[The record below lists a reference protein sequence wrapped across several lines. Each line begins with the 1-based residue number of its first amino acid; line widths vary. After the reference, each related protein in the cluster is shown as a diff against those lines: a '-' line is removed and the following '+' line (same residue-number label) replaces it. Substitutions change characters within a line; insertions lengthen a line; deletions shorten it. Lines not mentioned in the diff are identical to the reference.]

1 MSTKSRSH
9 TLIDTHLGTAASSR
23 LASWFARNRRPLPWR
38 ESKDPWHIWL
48 SEVMLQQ
55 TRVEQGL
62 PYFERFVERFPSVK
76 DFAAADLDE
85 VLRLWEGLGY
95 YSRCRNLHK
104 AARLIVEDHDGE
116 LPSSFDGWLALPG
129 VGPYTAAA
137 VSSIALG
144 EAKAVVDGNVIRV
157 LTRLHAFD
165 APVDTSAAKRQI
177 QTWADQFLDVDL
189 PGMHNEAVMELGA
202 LVCQPTNPDCQAC
215 PLNAD
220 CRANQQERPTDF
232 PVKKKK
238 KAVPHYDIAVGI
250 VRDQASRIYIQQRDT
265 DSMLG
270 GLWEFPG
277 GKVEPGESP
286 QEACLREVLEETGM
300 EVQVTEPI
308 TTIKHAYS
316 HFRITMHAFECVLLS
331 ENASSSNQPNL
342 WIARE
347 SFADYAFPR
356 ANRRLLDLLAKEPR

>member
-1 MSTKSRSH
+1 
-9 TLIDTHLGTAASSR
+9 
-23 LASWFARNRRPLPWR
+23 
-38 ESKDPWHIWL
+38 
-48 SEVMLQQ
+48 MLQQ

-62 PYFERFVERFPSVK
+62 PYFERFAERFPTVK
-76 DFAAADLDE
+76 EFAAADLDD

-95 YSRCRNLHK
+95 YSRCRNLHR
-104 AARLIVEDHDGE
+104 AARLIVNEHDGE
-116 LPSSFDGWLALPG
+116 LPSSYEGWLALPG

-137 VSSIALG
+137 VSSIALS
-144 EAKAVVDGNVIRV
+144 EARAVVDGNVIRV

-165 APVDTSAAKRQI
+165 LPVDTSAAKRQI
-177 QTWADQFLDVDL
+177 QFWADQYLDSER
-189 PGMHNEAVMELGA
+189 PGRHNEAVMELGA
-202 LVCQPTNPDCQAC
+202 LVCLPSNPVCQTC
-215 PLNAD
+215 PLQAD
-220 CRANQQERPTDF
+220 CRAAEQDRQTDF

-238 KAVPHYDIAVGI
+238 KPVPHYDIAVGI
-250 VRDQASRIYIQQRDT
+250 VRDEKSRIYIQQRDT

-286 QEACLREVLEETGM
+286 EQACQREILEETGM
-300 EVQVTEPI
+300 QIRVAAPI

-331 ENASSSNQPNL
+331 EKKSPNEQPSE

-356 ANRRLLDLLAKEPR
+356 ANRRLLDLLAEEHR